1 MEPVNYLALSAI
13 TPTDFARSALPG
25 APVVPF
31 ELRTRRAPRTRS
43 AIAGGLYRLGD
54 AIAPSKGQA
63 EPATA

>member
-1 MEPVNYLALSAI
+1 MEPVNYLALS
-13 TPTDFARSALPG
+13 TNTSTDFVRSALPG

-54 AIAPSKGQA
+54 AIAPSKSQPEA
-63 EPATA
+63 VTA